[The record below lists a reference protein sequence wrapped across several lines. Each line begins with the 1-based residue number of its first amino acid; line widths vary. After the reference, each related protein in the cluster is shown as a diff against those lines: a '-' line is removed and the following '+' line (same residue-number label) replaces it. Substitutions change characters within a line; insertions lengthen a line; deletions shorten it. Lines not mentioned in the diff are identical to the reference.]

1 LYPLTK
7 LRSGGFRN
15 FIGLTSLHSIAA
27 EAFGLLIGSVA
38 STSDVALALFPPF
51 IVLNIIFDGRNI
63 SEENTPWALKW
74 ISKVGLIKT
83 GFTGLALNEFKGLE
97 FQVPEK
103 FRGPV
108 VKTGEQALER
118 FGLQGKSLE
127 HVVLGQAKIIVGCWI
142 LSLLGLSLTRQKFVV
157 MNNPPPE

>member
-1 LYPLTK
+1 MYPLTK
-7 LRSGGFRN
+7 LRPGGFRN
-15 FIGLTSLHSIAA
+15 FIGLTSLHSLAA

-51 IVLNIIFDGRNI
+51 IVLNIIFDGKNI

-97 FQVPEK
+97 FQLPSDK

-118 FGLQGKSLE
+118 FGLHGKSLE
-127 HVVLGQAKIIVGCWI
+127 HVVLGQAKIIAGCW
-142 LSLLGLSLTRQKFVV
+142 LFSLFGLSLTRQKFVV
-157 MNNPPPE
+157 MKNPPE